1 MNIPARLDWTLLEA
15 FAAVAEAGSLS
26 AAARRTGVSQ
36 PTLGRHIR
44 RLEDVL
50 GTPAF
55 TRQPT
60 GLALTDAGR
69 ALLPAMQEMNQAA
82 ARVALAAAGR
92 TDRLA
97 GTVRLTTSVAFA
109 HFHMPR
115 VLARLRAEAP
125 QVQIELVPSDSSEN
139 LLFREA
145 DIALRMYRP
154 TQLDVVTRHLG
165 DISLGIY
172 ASRDYLARL
181 DLADG
186 PTDLRQVEMIGYDR
200 SDLILRGMREMGVE
214 ACREDFPLR
223 CDDQAA
229 YVQMVRAGCGAGILQ
244 DTIAAQMPELQRV
257 LPDVPLPSLPL
268 WLTVPAALRD
278 TPRVRFVWSRLERDI
293 TPLCIGG

>member
-1 MNIPARLDWTLLEA
+1 MDRLDWTLLEA

-26 AAARRTGVSQ
+26 AAARKTGISQ

-44 RLEDVL
+44 RLEDRL

-55 TRQPT
+55 TRHRS

-69 ALLPAMQEMNQAA
+69 ALLPAAQDMDQAA
-82 ARVALAAAGR
+82 ARVALAAAGQ

-109 HFHMPR
+109 HFHMPPILAGLR
-115 VLARLRAEAP
+115 VDAP
-125 QVQIELVPSDSSEN
+125 QIQIELVPSDSSEN

-165 DISLGIY
+165 DVTLGIY
-172 ASRDYLARL
+172 AARNYLARIGL
-181 DLADG
+181 PDG
-186 PTDLRQVEMIGYDR
+186 PENFGQVEMIGYDR
-200 SDLILRGMREMGVE
+200 SELLLRGMREMGMDV
-214 ACREDFPLR
+214 RRDDFPLR
-223 CDDQAA
+223 CDDQAV
-229 YVQMVRAGCGAGILQ
+229 YVHLVRVGSGAGIIQ
-244 DTIAAQMPELQRV
+244 DSIAAQFPEPVRI
-257 LPDVPLPSLPL
+257 LPDIPLPRLPV

-293 TPLCIGG
+293 TPLCKKG